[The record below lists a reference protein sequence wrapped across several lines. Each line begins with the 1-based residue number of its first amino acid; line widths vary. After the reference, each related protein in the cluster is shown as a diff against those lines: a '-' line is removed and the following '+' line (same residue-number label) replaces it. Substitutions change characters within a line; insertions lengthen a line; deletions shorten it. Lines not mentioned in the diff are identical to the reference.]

1 MLKKRQ
7 KLPPQLK
14 RRKKNERMKK
24 TKEGL
29 IVKSNIFKKLIGVLN
44 VVVMG
49 LIIQSATST
58 CIWVLHQP
66 KFPEEAEQI
75 RRIKR
80 DTEGC

>member
-1 MLKKRQ
+1 M
-7 KLPPQLK
+7 PPQLK

-49 LIIQSATST
+49 LII
-58 CIWVLHQP
+58 
-66 KFPEEAEQI
+66 
-75 RRIKR
+75 
-80 DTEGC
+80 